1 MRLRRSYPRQLRRWP
16 TGWTLV
22 ALAAGSAGLAWLALP
37 LLRSSAAAPASPV
50 GPPKYAAAS
59 PASPPARICGNSEIL
74 GEGPSSPPRRA
85 VVIPAGDDSGTVLAH
100 NWTIQ
105 PHTTYWFAPGKH
117 TLGTGQFGQ
126 IIPADGDVFIGAP
139 GAILDGQ
146 HANLYAFT
154 QTAHNVTIRY
164 LTIQH
169 FGQPGRNS
177 GQGVVN
183 NSMGY
188 GWRIDHVT
196 VRDNAGAGV
205 MVGSNGVLAHSCLE
219 DNGEYGFQAVGSH
232 VTVTHNEIV
241 GNNTDNWDTKQP
253 GCGCSG
259 GAKFWGVNG
268 ARVTRNYVH
277 GNLGPGLWA
286 DTDNR
291 GFDVARNYFADNQG
305 EGFIYEVSY
314 NLRLADNTFIRN
326 ALVTGPKL
334 AGFPAPAVYI
344 SESGADNR
352 VPGPY
357 GNTLSITG
365 NTFVNNWGGVVLWES
380 ADRFCGSP
388 DNTSAAECTLVDP
401 RVVTKNSCNAANIAT
416 ALYYNGCRWKTQ
428 NVMVSHNDFDFDPAR
443 IGPDCTPAKF
453 CGFNG
458 IFSQWGSGPSWS
470 PYQGGVVENHITFDQ
485 NNHFEA
491 NTYIGP
497 WQFMIHEQNNSV
509 SWETW
514 RGAPYHQDTN
524 SSMNLRGD

>member
-388 DNTSAAECTLVDP
+388 DNTSVAECTLVDP